1 MEDRKDLH
9 RRILVNLGVALAG
22 VLFLIFVVPQLVRFL
37 MPLIVAWIVAMIANP
52 IIRFLEKRI
61 KIMRKHGSA
70 LVIILVLAAL
80 IAAFYGLA
88 VLVASQFSSWVTEL
102 PEVYDS
108 VTQNLQ
114 HLFRLLHQKYNIIP
128 ADVKLAFDQR
138 ENMLDSYIQKA
149 IDGLLKMVKSGS
161 LSKVS
166 SLASSLMDFLVYAIL
181 TILASYF
188 MTVEK
193 DHFTKLLQEK
203 TPAGVQRIWD
213 KIKKI
218 FIRAIGGYFKA
229 HFQIMIVIFFITVI
243 PFAFMGIS
251 YSGLLAVVIAI
262 VDFLPFFGA
271 GTVLVPWAVY
281 RLVTG
286 SYTYAA
292 ILFVIYVVVLIVR
305 QALEPKLIGDNIGTS
320 PFETLV
326 FMLVGYR
333 LAGMLGLIVG
343 IPVGMILVECYRE
356 GMFDDYIR
364 EKIMRYAS
372 GNTDD
377 LNRIKQQMTM
387 EAITQGTA
395 EHIMHH
401 AMINFILN
409 GEMRFMQ
416 FDFTRESE
424 DTKEPKVP
432 LKERGL

>member
-102 PEVYDS
+102 PDVYDS

-114 HLFRLLHQKYNIIP
+114 HLFWSLHQKYNIIP

-149 IDGLLKMVKSGS
+149 IDGLLKMVNSGS

-188 MTVEK
+188 ITVEK
-193 DHFTKLLQEK
+193 DRFTKLLQEN

-251 YSGLLAVVIAI
+251 YSGLLAAVIAI

-271 GTVLVPWAVY
+271 GTVLIPWAVY

-343 IPVGMILVECYRE
+343 IPVGMILMECYRE
-356 GMFDDYIR
+356 GMFDNYIR
-364 EKIMRYAS
+364 GIKILAR
-372 GNTDD
+372 D
-377 LNRIKQQMTM
+377 
-387 EAITQGTA
+387 
-395 EHIMHH
+395 
-401 AMINFILN
+401 IN
-409 GEMRFMQ
+409 EYR
-416 FDFTRESE
+416 
-424 DTKEPKVP
+424 KY
-432 LKERGL
+432 

>member
-22 VLFLIFVVPQLVRFL
+22 VLFLIFVVPPLVRFL

-80 IAAFYGLA
+80 IAACYGLA

-102 PEVYDS
+102 PDVYDS

-114 HLFRLLHQKYNIIP
+114 HLFRSLHQKYNIIP

-271 GTVLVPWAVY
+271 GTVLVPWAFY

-343 IPVGMILVECYRE
+343 IPVGMILMECYRE
-356 GMFDDYIR
+356 GMFDNYIR
-364 EKIMRYAS
+364 GIKILAH
-372 GNTDD
+372 D
-377 LNRIKQQMTM
+377 
-387 EAITQGTA
+387 
-395 EHIMHH
+395 
-401 AMINFILN
+401 IN
-409 GEMRFMQ
+409 EYR
-416 FDFTRESE
+416 
-424 DTKEPKVP
+424 KY
-432 LKERGL
+432 

>member
-128 ADVKLAFDQR
+128 ADVKLAFDQQ

-364 EKIMRYAS
+364 GIKILAR
-372 GNTDD
+372 D
-377 LNRIKQQMTM
+377 
-387 EAITQGTA
+387 
-395 EHIMHH
+395 
-401 AMINFILN
+401 IN
-409 GEMRFMQ
+409 EYR
-416 FDFTRESE
+416 
-424 DTKEPKVP
+424 KY
-432 LKERGL
+432 

>member
-1 MEDRKDLH
+1 MEDQRDLH
-9 RRILVNLGVALAG
+9 RRILVNLGIALAG
-22 VLFLIFVVPQLVRFL
+22 ILLLIFVVPPLVRFL

-52 IIRFLEKRI
+52 IIHFLEKRI

-88 VLVASQFSSWVTEL
+88 VLVATQFSSWVTEL
-102 PEVYDS
+102 PQVYDS

-114 HLFRLLHQKYNIIP
+114 HLFQSLHQKCNIIP

-138 ENMLDSYIQKA
+138 ENVLDDYIQRA
-149 IDGLLKMVKSGS
+149 IDGLLKMVNSGS

-166 SLASSLMDFLVYAIL
+166 SLASSLMDFLVYVIL

-193 DHFTKLLQEK
+193 DHFTKLLQEN

-251 YSGLLAVVIAI
+251 YSGLLAAVIAI

-292 ILFVIYVVVLIVR
+292 ILAVIYVVVLIVR
-305 QALEPKLIGDNIGTS
+305 QALEPKLIGDSIGTS

-333 LAGMLGLIVG
+333 LAGMLGLIIG
-343 IPVGMILVECYRE
+343 IPVGMILMECYRE
-356 GMFDDYIR
+356 GMFDNYIR
-364 EKIMRYAS
+364 GIKILAH
-372 GNTDD
+372 D
-377 LNRIKQQMTM
+377 
-387 EAITQGTA
+387 
-395 EHIMHH
+395 
-401 AMINFILN
+401 IN
-409 GEMRFMQ
+409 EYR
-416 FDFTRESE
+416 
-424 DTKEPKVP
+424 KY
-432 LKERGL
+432 

>member
-286 SYTYAA
+286 SYTYAP

-343 IPVGMILVECYRE
+343 IPVGMILMECYRE

-364 EKIMRYAS
+364 GIKILAR
-372 GNTDD
+372 D
-377 LNRIKQQMTM
+377 
-387 EAITQGTA
+387 
-395 EHIMHH
+395 
-401 AMINFILN
+401 IN
-409 GEMRFMQ
+409 EYR
-416 FDFTRESE
+416 
-424 DTKEPKVP
+424 KY
-432 LKERGL
+432 

>member
-114 HLFRLLHQKYNIIP
+114 HLFRSLHQKYNIIP

-281 RLVTG
+281 RLLTG

-343 IPVGMILVECYRE
+343 IPVGMILMECYRE

-364 EKIMRYAS
+364 GIKILAH
-372 GNTDD
+372 D
-377 LNRIKQQMTM
+377 
-387 EAITQGTA
+387 
-395 EHIMHH
+395 
-401 AMINFILN
+401 IN
-409 GEMRFMQ
+409 EYR
-416 FDFTRESE
+416 
-424 DTKEPKVP
+424 KY
-432 LKERGL
+432 

>member
-9 RRILVNLGVALAG
+9 RRILANLGVALAG
-22 VLFLIFVVPQLVRFL
+22 VLFLIFVVPPLVRFL

-102 PEVYDS
+102 PDVYDS

-114 HLFRLLHQKYNIIP
+114 HLFRSLHQKYNIIP

-149 IDGLLKMVKSGS
+149 IDGLLKIVKSGS

-271 GTVLVPWAVY
+271 GTVLVPWAFY

-343 IPVGMILVECYRE
+343 IPVGMILMECYRE

-364 EKIMRYAS
+364 GIKILAH
-372 GNTDD
+372 D
-377 LNRIKQQMTM
+377 
-387 EAITQGTA
+387 
-395 EHIMHH
+395 
-401 AMINFILN
+401 IN
-409 GEMRFMQ
+409 EYR
-416 FDFTRESE
+416 
-424 DTKEPKVP
+424 KY
-432 LKERGL
+432 

>member
-114 HLFRLLHQKYNIIP
+114 HLFRLLHQKYNIVP

-343 IPVGMILVECYRE
+343 IPVGMILMECYRE

-364 EKIMRYAS
+364 GIKILAR
-372 GNTDD
+372 D
-377 LNRIKQQMTM
+377 
-387 EAITQGTA
+387 
-395 EHIMHH
+395 
-401 AMINFILN
+401 IN
-409 GEMRFMQ
+409 EYR
-416 FDFTRESE
+416 
-424 DTKEPKVP
+424 KY
-432 LKERGL
+432 

>member
-1 MEDRKDLH
+1 MEDQRDLH

-22 VLFLIFVVPQLVRFL
+22 ILLLIFVVPPLVRFL

-52 IIRFLEKRI
+52 IIHFLEKRI

-80 IAAFYGLA
+80 IAAFYGLT
-88 VLVASQFSSWVTEL
+88 VLVVTQFSSWVTEL
-102 PEVYDS
+102 PDVYDS

-114 HLFRLLHQKYNIIP
+114 HLFQSLHQKCNMIP
-128 ADVKLAFDQR
+128 ADMKLAFDQR
-138 ENMLDSYIQKA
+138 ENVLDDYIQKA
-149 IDGLLKMVKSGS
+149 IGGLLKMVNSGS

-166 SLASSLMDFLVYAIL
+166 SFASSLMDFLVYAIL

-213 KIKKI
+213 KIRKI

-286 SYTYAA
+286 SYTYAV
-292 ILFVIYVVVLIVR
+292 ILLVIYVVVLIVR
-305 QALEPKLIGDNIGTS
+305 QLLEPKLIGDNIGMS

-326 FMLVGYR
+326 FMLIGYR
-333 LAGMLGLIVG
+333 LAGVLGLIIG
-343 IPVGMILVECYRE
+343 IPVGMILIECYRE

-364 EKIMRYAS
+364 GIKILAH
-372 GNTDD
+372 D
-377 LNRIKQQMTM
+377 
-387 EAITQGTA
+387 
-395 EHIMHH
+395 
-401 AMINFILN
+401 IN
-409 GEMRFMQ
+409 EYR
-416 FDFTRESE
+416 
-424 DTKEPKVP
+424 KY
-432 LKERGL
+432 

>member
-70 LVIILVLAAL
+70 LVIILVLATL

-102 PEVYDS
+102 PEVYDF

-203 TPAGVQRIWD
+203 TLAGVQRIWD

-343 IPVGMILVECYRE
+343 IPVGMILMECYRE

-364 EKIMRYAS
+364 GIKILAR
-372 GNTDD
+372 D
-377 LNRIKQQMTM
+377 
-387 EAITQGTA
+387 
-395 EHIMHH
+395 
-401 AMINFILN
+401 IN
-409 GEMRFMQ
+409 EYR
-416 FDFTRESE
+416 
-424 DTKEPKVP
+424 KY
-432 LKERGL
+432 

>member
-1 MEDRKDLH
+1 MEDQRDLH

-22 VLFLIFVVPQLVRFL
+22 ILLLIFVVPPLVRFL

-52 IIRFLEKRI
+52 IIHFLEKRI

-80 IAAFYGLA
+80 IAAFYGLT
-88 VLVASQFSSWVTEL
+88 VLVVTQFSSWVTEL
-102 PEVYDS
+102 PDVYDS

-114 HLFRLLHQKYNIIP
+114 HLFQSLHQKCNMIP
-128 ADVKLAFDQR
+128 ADMKLAFDQR
-138 ENMLDSYIQKA
+138 ENVLDDYIQKA
-149 IDGLLKMVKSGS
+149 IDGLLKMVNSGS

-166 SLASSLMDFLVYAIL
+166 SFASSLMDFLVYAIL

-213 KIKKI
+213 KIRKI

-251 YSGLLAVVIAI
+251 YGGLLAVVIAI

-281 RLVTG
+281 RLMTG
-286 SYTYAA
+286 SYTYAV
-292 ILFVIYVVVLIVR
+292 ILLVIYVVVLIVR
-305 QALEPKLIGDNIGTS
+305 QLLEPKLIGDNIGMS

-326 FMLVGYR
+326 FMLIGYR
-333 LAGMLGLIVG
+333 LAGVLGLIIG
-343 IPVGMILVECYRE
+343 IPVGMILMECYRE

-364 EKIMRYAS
+364 GIKILAH
-372 GNTDD
+372 D
-377 LNRIKQQMTM
+377 
-387 EAITQGTA
+387 
-395 EHIMHH
+395 
-401 AMINFILN
+401 IN
-409 GEMRFMQ
+409 EYR
-416 FDFTRESE
+416 
-424 DTKEPKVP
+424 KY
-432 LKERGL
+432 

>member
-22 VLFLIFVVPQLVRFL
+22 VLLLVFVVPQLVRFL

-102 PEVYDS
+102 PDVYDS

-114 HLFRLLHQKYNIIP
+114 HLFRSLHQKYNIIP

-203 TPAGVQRIWD
+203 TPAEVQRIWD

-281 RLVTG
+281 RLLTG

-343 IPVGMILVECYRE
+343 IPVGMILMECYRE

-364 EKIMRYAS
+364 GIKILAR
-372 GNTDD
+372 D
-377 LNRIKQQMTM
+377 
-387 EAITQGTA
+387 
-395 EHIMHH
+395 
-401 AMINFILN
+401 IN
-409 GEMRFMQ
+409 EYR
-416 FDFTRESE
+416 
-424 DTKEPKVP
+424 KY
-432 LKERGL
+432 

>member
-149 IDGLLKMVKSGS
+149 IDELLKMVKSGS

-218 FIRAIGGYFKA
+218 FIRAIGGCFKA

-364 EKIMRYAS
+364 GIKILAR
-372 GNTDD
+372 D
-377 LNRIKQQMTM
+377 
-387 EAITQGTA
+387 
-395 EHIMHH
+395 
-401 AMINFILN
+401 IN
-409 GEMRFMQ
+409 EYR
-416 FDFTRESE
+416 
-424 DTKEPKVP
+424 KY
-432 LKERGL
+432 

>member
-22 VLFLIFVVPQLVRFL
+22 VLFLIFVVPRLVRFL

-102 PEVYDS
+102 PDVYDS

-114 HLFRLLHQKYNIIP
+114 HLFRSLHQKYNIIP

-281 RLVTG
+281 RLLTG

-343 IPVGMILVECYRE
+343 IPVGMILMECYRE

-364 EKIMRYAS
+364 GIKILAR
-372 GNTDD
+372 D
-377 LNRIKQQMTM
+377 
-387 EAITQGTA
+387 
-395 EHIMHH
+395 
-401 AMINFILN
+401 IN
-409 GEMRFMQ
+409 EYR
-416 FDFTRESE
+416 
-424 DTKEPKVP
+424 KY
-432 LKERGL
+432 

>member
-1 MEDRKDLH
+1 MEDQKDLH

-22 VLFLIFVVPQLVRFL
+22 VLFLIFVVPPLVRFL

-52 IIRFLEKRI
+52 IIHFLEKRI

-114 HLFRLLHQKYNIIP
+114 HLFQSLHQKYNMIP

-138 ENMLDSYIQKA
+138 ENVLDDYIQKA
-149 IDGLLKMVKSGS
+149 IDGLLKMVNSGS

-213 KIKKI
+213 KIRKI

-286 SYTYAA
+286 SYTYAV
-292 ILFVIYVVVLIVR
+292 ILFVIYVVVLVVR
-305 QALEPKLIGDNIGTS
+305 QLLEPKLIGDNIGMS

-326 FMLVGYR
+326 FMLIGYR
-333 LAGMLGLIVG
+333 LAGVLGLIIG
-343 IPVGMILVECYRE
+343 IPVGMILIECYRE
-356 GMFDDYIR
+356 GMFDNYIR
-364 EKIMRYAS
+364 GIKILAH
-372 GNTDD
+372 D
-377 LNRIKQQMTM
+377 
-387 EAITQGTA
+387 
-395 EHIMHH
+395 
-401 AMINFILN
+401 IN
-409 GEMRFMQ
+409 EYR
-416 FDFTRESE
+416 
-424 DTKEPKVP
+424 KY
-432 LKERGL
+432 

>member
-203 TPAGVQRIWD
+203 TPAGVHRIWD

-364 EKIMRYAS
+364 GIKILAR
-372 GNTDD
+372 D
-377 LNRIKQQMTM
+377 
-387 EAITQGTA
+387 
-395 EHIMHH
+395 
-401 AMINFILN
+401 IN
-409 GEMRFMQ
+409 EYR
-416 FDFTRESE
+416 
-424 DTKEPKVP
+424 KY
-432 LKERGL
+432 

>member
-88 VLVASQFSSWVTEL
+88 VLVASQFSSWGTEL

-343 IPVGMILVECYRE
+343 IPVGMILMECYRE

-364 EKIMRYAS
+364 GIKILAR
-372 GNTDD
+372 D
-377 LNRIKQQMTM
+377 
-387 EAITQGTA
+387 
-395 EHIMHH
+395 
-401 AMINFILN
+401 IN
-409 GEMRFMQ
+409 EYR
-416 FDFTRESE
+416 
-424 DTKEPKVP
+424 KY
-432 LKERGL
+432 

>member
-1 MEDRKDLH
+1 MEDQKDLH

-22 VLFLIFVVPQLVRFL
+22 ILLLIFVVPPLVRFL

-52 IIRFLEKRI
+52 IIHFLEKRI

-80 IAAFYGLA
+80 IAAFYGLT
-88 VLVASQFSSWVTEL
+88 VLVVTQFSSWVTEL
-102 PEVYDS
+102 PDVYDS

-114 HLFRLLHQKYNIIP
+114 HLFQSLHQKCNMIP
-128 ADVKLAFDQR
+128 ADMKLAFDQR
-138 ENMLDSYIQKA
+138 ENVLDDYIQKA
-149 IDGLLKMVKSGS
+149 IDGLLKMVNSGS

-166 SLASSLMDFLVYAIL
+166 SFASSLMDFLVYAIL

-213 KIKKI
+213 KIRKI

-243 PFAFMGIS
+243 PFVFMGIS

-286 SYTYAA
+286 SYTYAV
-292 ILFVIYVVVLIVR
+292 ILLVIYVVVLIVR
-305 QALEPKLIGDNIGTS
+305 QLLEPKLIGDNIGMS

-326 FMLVGYR
+326 FMLIGYR
-333 LAGMLGLIVG
+333 LAGVLGLIIG
-343 IPVGMILVECYRE
+343 IPVGMILIECYRE

-364 EKIMRYAS
+364 GIKILAH
-372 GNTDD
+372 D
-377 LNRIKQQMTM
+377 
-387 EAITQGTA
+387 
-395 EHIMHH
+395 
-401 AMINFILN
+401 IN
-409 GEMRFMQ
+409 EYR
-416 FDFTRESE
+416 
-424 DTKEPKVP
+424 KY
-432 LKERGL
+432 

>member
-102 PEVYDS
+102 PDVYDS

-114 HLFRLLHQKYNIIP
+114 QLFRSLHQKYNIIP

-271 GTVLVPWAVY
+271 GTVLVPWAFY

-343 IPVGMILVECYRE
+343 IPVGMILMECYRE

-364 EKIMRYAS
+364 GIKILAH
-372 GNTDD
+372 D
-377 LNRIKQQMTM
+377 
-387 EAITQGTA
+387 
-395 EHIMHH
+395 
-401 AMINFILN
+401 IN
-409 GEMRFMQ
+409 EYR
-416 FDFTRESE
+416 
-424 DTKEPKVP
+424 KY
-432 LKERGL
+432 

>member
-128 ADVKLAFDQR
+128 VDVKLAFDQR

-286 SYTYAA
+286 SYTYAV

-364 EKIMRYAS
+364 GIKILAR
-372 GNTDD
+372 D
-377 LNRIKQQMTM
+377 
-387 EAITQGTA
+387 
-395 EHIMHH
+395 
-401 AMINFILN
+401 IN
-409 GEMRFMQ
+409 EYR
-416 FDFTRESE
+416 
-424 DTKEPKVP
+424 KY
-432 LKERGL
+432 

>member
-1 MEDRKDLH
+1 MEDQRDLH
-9 RRILVNLGVALAG
+9 RRILVNLGIALAG
-22 VLFLIFVVPQLVRFL
+22 ILLLIFVVPPLVRFL

-52 IIRFLEKRI
+52 IIHFLEKRI

-70 LVIILVLAAL
+70 LVIILVLAVL

-88 VLVASQFSSWVTEL
+88 VLVATQFSSWVTEL
-102 PEVYDS
+102 PQVYDS

-114 HLFRLLHQKYNIIP
+114 HLFQSLHQKCNIIP

-138 ENMLDSYIQKA
+138 ENVLDDYIQKA
-149 IDGLLKMVKSGS
+149 IDGLLKMVNSGS

-166 SLASSLMDFLVYAIL
+166 SLASSLMDFLVYVIL

-193 DHFTKLLQEK
+193 DHFTKLLQEN
-203 TPAGVQRIWD
+203 TPAGVQSVWN

-271 GTVLVPWAVY
+271 GSVLVPWAVY

-286 SYTYAA
+286 SYTYAV

-305 QALEPKLIGDNIGTS
+305 QVLEPKLIGDNIGMS

-326 FMLVGYR
+326 FMLIGYR
-333 LAGMLGLIVG
+333 LAGVLGLIIG
-343 IPVGMILVECYRE
+343 IPVGMILMECYRE
-356 GMFDDYIR
+356 GMFDNYIR
-364 EKIMRYAS
+364 GIKILAH
-372 GNTDD
+372 D
-377 LNRIKQQMTM
+377 
-387 EAITQGTA
+387 
-395 EHIMHH
+395 
-401 AMINFILN
+401 IN
-409 GEMRFMQ
+409 EYR
-416 FDFTRESE
+416 
-424 DTKEPKVP
+424 KY
-432 LKERGL
+432 

>member
-22 VLFLIFVVPQLVRFL
+22 VLLLIFVVPQLVRFL

-114 HLFRLLHQKYNIIP
+114 HLFRSLHQKYNIIP

-281 RLVTG
+281 RLLTG

-343 IPVGMILVECYRE
+343 IPVGMILMECYRE

-364 EKIMRYAS
+364 GIKILAH
-372 GNTDD
+372 D
-377 LNRIKQQMTM
+377 
-387 EAITQGTA
+387 
-395 EHIMHH
+395 
-401 AMINFILN
+401 IN
-409 GEMRFMQ
+409 EYR
-416 FDFTRESE
+416 
-424 DTKEPKVP
+424 KY
-432 LKERGL
+432 

>member
-149 IDGLLKMVKSGS
+149 IDGLFKMVKSGS

-364 EKIMRYAS
+364 GIKILAR
-372 GNTDD
+372 D
-377 LNRIKQQMTM
+377 
-387 EAITQGTA
+387 
-395 EHIMHH
+395 
-401 AMINFILN
+401 IN
-409 GEMRFMQ
+409 EYR
-416 FDFTRESE
+416 
-424 DTKEPKVP
+424 KY
-432 LKERGL
+432 

>member
-326 FMLVGYR
+326 FMMVGYR

-364 EKIMRYAS
+364 GIKILAR
-372 GNTDD
+372 D
-377 LNRIKQQMTM
+377 
-387 EAITQGTA
+387 
-395 EHIMHH
+395 
-401 AMINFILN
+401 IN
-409 GEMRFMQ
+409 EYR
-416 FDFTRESE
+416 
-424 DTKEPKVP
+424 KY
-432 LKERGL
+432 

>member
-1 MEDRKDLH
+1 MEDQRDLH

-22 VLFLIFVVPQLVRFL
+22 ILLLIFVVPPLVRFL

-52 IIRFLEKRI
+52 IIHFLEKRI

-80 IAAFYGLA
+80 IAAFYGLT
-88 VLVASQFSSWVTEL
+88 VLVVTQFSSWVTEL
-102 PEVYDS
+102 PDVYDS

-114 HLFRLLHQKYNIIP
+114 HLFQSLHQKCNMIP
-128 ADVKLAFDQR
+128 ADMKLAFDQR
-138 ENMLDSYIQKA
+138 ENVLDDYIQKA
-149 IDGLLKMVKSGS
+149 IDGLLKMVNSGS

-166 SLASSLMDFLVYAIL
+166 SFASSLMDFLVYAIL

-213 KIKKI
+213 KIRKI

-243 PFAFMGIS
+243 PFVFMGIS

-286 SYTYAA
+286 SYTYAV
-292 ILFVIYVVVLIVR
+292 ILLVIYVVVLIVR
-305 QALEPKLIGDNIGTS
+305 QLLEPKLIGDNIGMS

-326 FMLVGYR
+326 FMLIGYR
-333 LAGMLGLIVG
+333 LAGVLGLIIG
-343 IPVGMILVECYRE
+343 IPVGMILIECYRE

-364 EKIMRYAS
+364 GIKILAH
-372 GNTDD
+372 D
-377 LNRIKQQMTM
+377 
-387 EAITQGTA
+387 
-395 EHIMHH
+395 
-401 AMINFILN
+401 IN
-409 GEMRFMQ
+409 EYR
-416 FDFTRESE
+416 
-424 DTKEPKVP
+424 KY
-432 LKERGL
+432 

>member
-333 LAGMLGLIVG
+333 LAGMLGL
-343 IPVGMILVECYRE
+343 
-356 GMFDDYIR
+356 FDDYIR
-364 EKIMRYAS
+364 GIKILAR
-372 GNTDD
+372 D
-377 LNRIKQQMTM
+377 
-387 EAITQGTA
+387 
-395 EHIMHH
+395 
-401 AMINFILN
+401 IN
-409 GEMRFMQ
+409 EYR
-416 FDFTRESE
+416 
-424 DTKEPKVP
+424 KY
-432 LKERGL
+432 

>member
-1 MEDRKDLH
+1 MEDQRDLH
-9 RRILVNLGVALAG
+9 RRILVNLSVALAG
-22 VLFLIFVVPQLVRFL
+22 ILLLIFVVPPLVRFL

-52 IIRFLEKRI
+52 IIHFLEKRI
-61 KIMRKHGSA
+61 KLMRKHGSA

-88 VLVASQFSSWVTEL
+88 VLVATQFSSWVTEL

-114 HLFRLLHQKYNIIP
+114 HLFQSLHQKYNIIP

-138 ENMLDSYIQKA
+138 ENVLDDYIQKT
-149 IDGLLKMVKSGS
+149 IDGLLKMVNSGS

-203 TPAGVQRIWD
+203 TPEGIQRIWN
-213 KIKKI
+213 KIRKI

-251 YSGLLAVVIAI
+251 YSGLLAAVIAI

-271 GTVLVPWAVY
+271 GTVLVPWALY

-292 ILFVIYVVVLIVR
+292 ILAVIYVVVLIVR
-305 QALEPKLIGDNIGTS
+305 QALEPKLIGDSIGTS

-333 LAGMLGLIVG
+333 LAGMLGLIIG
-343 IPVGMILVECYRE
+343 IPVGMVLMECYRE
-356 GMFDDYIR
+356 GMFDSYIR
-364 EKIMRYAS
+364 GIKILAH
-372 GNTDD
+372 D
-377 LNRIKQQMTM
+377 
-387 EAITQGTA
+387 
-395 EHIMHH
+395 
-401 AMINFILN
+401 IN
-409 GEMRFMQ
+409 EYR
-416 FDFTRESE
+416 
-424 DTKEPKVP
+424 KY
-432 LKERGL
+432 

>member
-1 MEDRKDLH
+1 MEDQKDLH

-22 VLFLIFVVPQLVRFL
+22 LLLLIFVVPPLVRFF

-52 IIRFLEKRI
+52 IIHFLEKRI
-61 KIMRKHGSA
+61 KLMRKHGSA

-88 VLVASQFSSWVTEL
+88 VLVATQFSSWVTEL

-114 HLFRLLHQKYNIIP
+114 HLFQSLHQKYNIIP

-138 ENMLDSYIQKA
+138 ENMLDGYIQKA
-149 IDGLLKMVKSGS
+149 IDGLLKMVNSGS

-193 DHFTKLLQEK
+193 DRFTKLLQEK

-251 YSGLLAVVIAI
+251 YSGLLAAVIAI

-271 GTVLVPWAVY
+271 GTVLIPWAVY

-343 IPVGMILVECYRE
+343 IPVGMILMECYRE
-356 GMFDDYIR
+356 GMFDNYIR
-364 EKIMRYAS
+364 GIKILAR
-372 GNTDD
+372 D
-377 LNRIKQQMTM
+377 
-387 EAITQGTA
+387 
-395 EHIMHH
+395 
-401 AMINFILN
+401 IN
-409 GEMRFMQ
+409 EYR
-416 FDFTRESE
+416 
-424 DTKEPKVP
+424 KY
-432 LKERGL
+432 

>member
-1 MEDRKDLH
+1 MEDQRDLH
-9 RRILVNLGVALAG
+9 RRILVNLGIALAG
-22 VLFLIFVVPQLVRFL
+22 ILLLIFVVPPLVRFL

-52 IIRFLEKRI
+52 IIHFLEKRI

-88 VLVASQFSSWVTEL
+88 VLVATQFSSWVTEL
-102 PEVYDS
+102 PQVYDS

-114 HLFRLLHQKYNIIP
+114 HLFQSLHQKYNIIP

-138 ENMLDSYIQKA
+138 ENVLDDYIQKA
-149 IDGLLKMVKSGS
+149 IDGLLKMVNSGS

-193 DHFTKLLQEK
+193 DRFTKLLQEK
-203 TPAGVQRIWD
+203 TPVGVQRIWN

-305 QALEPKLIGDNIGTS
+305 QVLEPKLIGDNIGMS

-326 FMLVGYR
+326 FMLIGYR
-333 LAGMLGLIVG
+333 LAGVLGLIIG
-343 IPVGMILVECYRE
+343 IPVGMILMECYRE
-356 GMFDDYIR
+356 GMFDNYIR
-364 EKIMRYAS
+364 GIKILAH
-372 GNTDD
+372 D
-377 LNRIKQQMTM
+377 
-387 EAITQGTA
+387 
-395 EHIMHH
+395 
-401 AMINFILN
+401 IN
-409 GEMRFMQ
+409 EYR
-416 FDFTRESE
+416 
-424 DTKEPKVP
+424 KY
-432 LKERGL
+432 

>member
-128 ADVKLAFDQR
+128 ADVKLVFDQR

-305 QALEPKLIGDNIGTS
+305 QALEPKLIGDNIGPS

-343 IPVGMILVECYRE
+343 IPVGMILMECYRE

-364 EKIMRYAS
+364 GIKILAR
-372 GNTDD
+372 D
-377 LNRIKQQMTM
+377 
-387 EAITQGTA
+387 
-395 EHIMHH
+395 
-401 AMINFILN
+401 IN
-409 GEMRFMQ
+409 EYR
-416 FDFTRESE
+416 
-424 DTKEPKVP
+424 KY
-432 LKERGL
+432 

>member
-102 PEVYDS
+102 PDVYDS

-114 HLFRLLHQKYNIIP
+114 HLFRSLHQKYNIIP

-271 GTVLVPWAVY
+271 GTVLVPWAFY

-343 IPVGMILVECYRE
+343 IPVGMILMECYRE

-364 EKIMRYAS
+364 GIKILAH
-372 GNTDD
+372 D
-377 LNRIKQQMTM
+377 
-387 EAITQGTA
+387 
-395 EHIMHH
+395 
-401 AMINFILN
+401 IN
-409 GEMRFMQ
+409 EYR
-416 FDFTRESE
+416 
-424 DTKEPKVP
+424 KY
-432 LKERGL
+432 

>member
-1 MEDRKDLH
+1 MEDQRDLH

-22 VLFLIFVVPQLVRFL
+22 ILLLIFVVPPLVRFL

-52 IIRFLEKRI
+52 IIHFLEKRI

-80 IAAFYGLA
+80 IAAFYGLT
-88 VLVASQFSSWVTEL
+88 VLVVTQFSSWVTEL
-102 PEVYDS
+102 PDVYDS

-114 HLFRLLHQKYNIIP
+114 HLFQSLHQKCNMIP
-128 ADVKLAFDQR
+128 ADMKLAFDQR
-138 ENMLDSYIQKA
+138 ENVLDDYIQKA
-149 IDGLLKMVKSGS
+149 INGLLKMVNSGS

-166 SLASSLMDFLVYAIL
+166 SFASSLMDFLVYAIL

-213 KIKKI
+213 KIRKI

-243 PFAFMGIS
+243 PFVFMGIS

-286 SYTYAA
+286 SYTYAV
-292 ILFVIYVVVLIVR
+292 ILLVIYVVVLIVR
-305 QALEPKLIGDNIGTS
+305 QLLEPKLIGDNIGMS

-326 FMLVGYR
+326 FMLIGYR
-333 LAGMLGLIVG
+333 LAGVLGLIIG
-343 IPVGMILVECYRE
+343 IPVGMILIECYRE

-364 EKIMRYAS
+364 GIKILAH
-372 GNTDD
+372 D
-377 LNRIKQQMTM
+377 
-387 EAITQGTA
+387 
-395 EHIMHH
+395 
-401 AMINFILN
+401 IN
-409 GEMRFMQ
+409 EYR
-416 FDFTRESE
+416 
-424 DTKEPKVP
+424 KY
-432 LKERGL
+432 

>member
-286 SYTYAA
+286 SYTYAV

-364 EKIMRYAS
+364 GIKILAR
-372 GNTDD
+372 D
-377 LNRIKQQMTM
+377 
-387 EAITQGTA
+387 
-395 EHIMHH
+395 
-401 AMINFILN
+401 IN
-409 GEMRFMQ
+409 EYR
-416 FDFTRESE
+416 
-424 DTKEPKVP
+424 KY
-432 LKERGL
+432 

>member
-203 TPAGVQRIWD
+203 TSAGVQRIWD

-364 EKIMRYAS
+364 GIKILAR
-372 GNTDD
+372 D
-377 LNRIKQQMTM
+377 
-387 EAITQGTA
+387 
-395 EHIMHH
+395 
-401 AMINFILN
+401 IN
-409 GEMRFMQ
+409 EYR
-416 FDFTRESE
+416 
-424 DTKEPKVP
+424 KY
-432 LKERGL
+432 

>member
-1 MEDRKDLH
+1 MEDQRDLH
-9 RRILVNLGVALAG
+9 RRILVNLSVALAG
-22 VLFLIFVVPQLVRFL
+22 ILLLIFVVPPLVRFL

-52 IIRFLEKRI
+52 IIHFLEKRI
-61 KIMRKHGSA
+61 KLMRKHGSA

-88 VLVASQFSSWVTEL
+88 VLVATQFSSWVTEL

-114 HLFRLLHQKYNIIP
+114 HLFQSLHQKYNIIP

-138 ENMLDSYIQKA
+138 ENVLDDYIQKT
-149 IDGLLKMVKSGS
+149 IDGLLKMVNSGS

-203 TPAGVQRIWD
+203 TPEGIQRIWN
-213 KIKKI
+213 KIRKI

-251 YSGLLAVVIAI
+251 YSGLLAAVIAI

-271 GTVLVPWAVY
+271 GTVLVPWALY

-292 ILFVIYVVVLIVR
+292 ILAVIYVVVLIVR
-305 QALEPKLIGDNIGTS
+305 QALEPKLIGDSIGTS

-333 LAGMLGLIVG
+333 LAGMLGLIIG
-343 IPVGMILVECYRE
+343 IPVGMILMECYRE
-356 GMFDDYIR
+356 GMFDSYIR
-364 EKIMRYAS
+364 GIKILAH
-372 GNTDD
+372 D
-377 LNRIKQQMTM
+377 
-387 EAITQGTA
+387 
-395 EHIMHH
+395 
-401 AMINFILN
+401 IN
-409 GEMRFMQ
+409 EYR
-416 FDFTRESE
+416 
-424 DTKEPKVP
+424 KY
-432 LKERGL
+432 

>member
-271 GTVLVPWAVY
+271 GSVLVPWAVY

-364 EKIMRYAS
+364 GIKILAR
-372 GNTDD
+372 D
-377 LNRIKQQMTM
+377 
-387 EAITQGTA
+387 
-395 EHIMHH
+395 
-401 AMINFILN
+401 IN
-409 GEMRFMQ
+409 EYR
-416 FDFTRESE
+416 
-424 DTKEPKVP
+424 KY
-432 LKERGL
+432 

>member
-1 MEDRKDLH
+1 MEDQRDLH
-9 RRILVNLGVALAG
+9 RRILVNLSVALAG
-22 VLFLIFVVPQLVRFL
+22 ILLLIFVVPPLVRFL

-52 IIRFLEKRI
+52 IIHFLEKRI
-61 KIMRKHGSA
+61 KLMRKHGSA

-88 VLVASQFSSWVTEL
+88 VLVATQFSSWVTEL

-108 VTQNLQ
+108 VTRNLQ
-114 HLFRLLHQKYNIIP
+114 HLFQSLHQKYNIIP

-138 ENMLDSYIQKA
+138 ENVLDDYIQKT
-149 IDGLLKMVKSGS
+149 IDGLLKMVNSGS

-203 TPAGVQRIWD
+203 TPEGIQRIWN
-213 KIKKI
+213 KIRKI

-251 YSGLLAVVIAI
+251 YSGLLAAVIAI

-271 GTVLVPWAVY
+271 GTVLVPWALY

-292 ILFVIYVVVLIVR
+292 ILAVIYVVVLIVR
-305 QALEPKLIGDNIGTS
+305 QALEPKLIGDSIGTS

-333 LAGMLGLIVG
+333 LAGMLGLIIG
-343 IPVGMILVECYRE
+343 IPVGMILMECYRE
-356 GMFDDYIR
+356 GMFDSYIR
-364 EKIMRYAS
+364 GIKILAH
-372 GNTDD
+372 D
-377 LNRIKQQMTM
+377 
-387 EAITQGTA
+387 
-395 EHIMHH
+395 
-401 AMINFILN
+401 IN
-409 GEMRFMQ
+409 EYR
-416 FDFTRESE
+416 
-424 DTKEPKVP
+424 KY
-432 LKERGL
+432 

>member
-1 MEDRKDLH
+1 MEDPRDLH
-9 RRILVNLGVALAG
+9 RRILVNLSVALAG
-22 VLFLIFVVPQLVRFL
+22 ILFLIFVVPPLVRFL

-52 IIRFLEKRI
+52 IIHFLEKRI
-61 KIMRKHGSA
+61 KLMRKHGSA

-88 VLVASQFSSWVTEL
+88 VLVATQFSSWVTEL

-114 HLFRLLHQKYNIIP
+114 HLFQSLHEKYNIIP

-138 ENMLDSYIQKA
+138 ENVLDGYIQKA
-149 IDGLLKMVKSGS
+149 IDGLLKMVNSGS

-203 TPAGVQRIWD
+203 TPEGIQRIWN

-251 YSGLLAVVIAI
+251 YSGLLAAVIAI

-271 GTVLVPWAVY
+271 GTVLVPWALY

-292 ILFVIYVVVLIVR
+292 ILAVIYVVVLIVR
-305 QALEPKLIGDNIGTS
+305 QALEPKLIGDSIGTS

-333 LAGMLGLIVG
+333 LAGMLGLIIG
-343 IPVGMILVECYRE
+343 IPVGMILMECYRE
-356 GMFDDYIR
+356 GMFDSYIR
-364 EKIMRYAS
+364 GIKILAH
-372 GNTDD
+372 D
-377 LNRIKQQMTM
+377 
-387 EAITQGTA
+387 
-395 EHIMHH
+395 
-401 AMINFILN
+401 IN
-409 GEMRFMQ
+409 EYR
-416 FDFTRESE
+416 
-424 DTKEPKVP
+424 KY
-432 LKERGL
+432 